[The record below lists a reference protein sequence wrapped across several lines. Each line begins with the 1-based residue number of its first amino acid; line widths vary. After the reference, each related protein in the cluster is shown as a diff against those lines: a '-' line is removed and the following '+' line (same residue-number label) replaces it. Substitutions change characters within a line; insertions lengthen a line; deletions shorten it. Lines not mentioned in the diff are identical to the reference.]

1 MNLEILDSISELQLT
16 QKDMKAAFELFS
28 NAFTAA
34 PLKET
39 MLAVES
45 RFETY
50 QHTAHIIGDLLNK
63 AVTQAAEL
71 DALAQTEWEAQKK

>member
-50 QHTAHIIGDLLNK
+50 QHTAHIIGDLLDK
-63 AVTQAAEL
+63 AVKQAAEL
-71 DALAQTEWEAQKK
+71 EAMAQAEWEKK